1 MNTSSDGTP
10 ALSPGAPVVQRP
22 ALTVGKE
29 ARAGVKGQAP
39 LIVWMTGLS
48 GAGKSTVAN
57 RVEEKLWRQGRHTM
71 LLDGDSLRFGLNK
84 DLGFTDADRVENV
97 RRTAE
102 VAKLMLEAGLI
113 VLCSLIS
120 PFRRERAL
128 ARQLVGPDE
137 FLEVFVDAP
146 IEECQRRD
154 PKGLYARALAG
165 QIPNFTGISSPYEAP
180 EAPDLHLQTDIHDVE
195 TLADRVLD
203 ELRHRGVI
211 AGAA

>member
-203 ELRHRGVI
+203 ELWHRGVI

>member
-71 LLDGDSLRFGLNK
+71 LLDGDNLRFGLNK
-84 DLGFTDADRVENV
+84 DLGFADADRVENV

-102 VAKLMLEAGLI
+102 VAKLMLEPA
-113 VLCSLIS
+113 
-120 PFRRERAL
+120 
-128 ARQLVGPDE
+128 
-137 FLEVFVDAP
+137 
-146 IEECQRRD
+146 
-154 PKGLYARALAG
+154 
-165 QIPNFTGISSPYEAP
+165 
-180 EAPDLHLQTDIHDVE
+180 
-195 TLADRVLD
+195 
-203 ELRHRGVI
+203 
-211 AGAA
+211 

>member
-128 ARQLVGPDE
+128 ARQLVGPGE

-203 ELRHRGVI
+203 ELWHRGVI

>member
-71 LLDGDSLRFGLNK
+71 LLDGDNLRFGLNK

-128 ARQLVGPDE
+128 ARQLVGPGE

-146 IEECQRRD
+146 IEECRRRD

>member
-29 ARAGVKGQAP
+29 ARAGVKGQTP

-71 LLDGDSLRFGLNK
+71 LLDGDNLRFGLNK
-84 DLGFTDADRVENV
+84 DLGFADADRVENV

-128 ARQLVGPDE
+128 ARQLVGPGE

-146 IEECQRRD
+146 IEECRRRD

>member
-1 MNTSSDGTP
+1 MNTPSDGAS

-39 LIVWMTGLS
+39 LILWMTGLS

-120 PFRRERAL
+120 PFRREREQ
-128 ARQLVGPDE
+128 ARQLVGPGE
-137 FLEVFVDAP
+137 FLEIFVDAP
-146 IEECQRRD
+146 IEECRRRD

-180 EAPDLHLQTDIHDVE
+180 EAPDLHLQTHIDDVE
-195 TLADRVLD
+195 TLADRVLA
-203 ELRHRGVI
+203 ELRHRGAI